1 MSCLRRVRVLPLALV
16 ALAVA
21 PAGAPAATPS
31 QGWSQLVSV
40 DATTGKARPLAR
52 ALSTQ
57 LCWGRRG
64 VEAYTQRRRGP
75 LLIVAYAAGRRPVVV
90 HRAPETVLTD
100 VQRAPGCRATAE
112 IHRDL
117 DRGGERRGGLRI
129 LDAAGRQTL
138 RHPLS
143 DFRAAGWERVS
154 WSADG
159 RRFASVAHLPDRD
172 VVRVHEVA
180 TGRELWTRPVG
191 RDDSLPELPFSAD
204 GGRVVIQRGEPG
216 PDGRAQGLAVLDL
229 ASGAIAPLAGAP
241 RSGHDGVTWSPRS
254 ELIAYANGMLDI
266 ELVDAAT
273 GTRTVLDTGRLGA
286 VGDLAWSP
294 DGRRIAYRTTPDDRD
309 HSALAVIDAR
319 TGARPRALYRGRL
332 QHWQVP
338 VWSPDG
344 RRIAVSRPTREP
356 GAPSPRR

>member
-1 MSCLRRVRVLPLALV
+1 MSCLRHVRVLPFALV
-16 ALAVA
+16 ALAVTT
-21 PAGAPAATPS
+21 AGAPAATPS
-31 QGWSQLVSV
+31 QGWSQIVSV

-90 HRAPETVLTD
+90 HRGPEAVLLD
-100 VQRAPGCRATAE
+100 LQRAPGCRATAE

-117 DRGGERRGGLRI
+117 DRGGERRGGLRV

-138 RHPLS
+138 RLPFS

-180 TGRELWTRPVG
+180 TGRQLWTRAVG
-191 RDDSLPELPFSAD
+191 RDDALPELPFSPDGERVVMYRGERAPD
-204 GGRVVIQRGEPG
+204 GGMPG
-216 PDGRAQGLAVLDL
+216 LGVLDL
-229 ASGAIAPLAGAP
+229 ADGAIVPLAGAP
-241 RSGHDGVTWSPRS
+241 RSGFGSVTWSPRS
-254 ELIAYANGMLDI
+254 ELIAYANGMLDV
-266 ELVDAAT
+266 ELVDAVT
-273 GTRTVLDTGRLGA
+273 GARTVLDTGRTGA
-286 VGDLAWSP
+286 PGDLAWSP
-294 DGRRIAYRTTPDDRD
+294 DGRRIAYLTAMGDDGRR
-309 HSALAVIDAR
+309 ALAVIDAR
-319 TGARPRALYRGRL
+319 AGGRPRVLLRDEL
-332 QHWQVP
+332 LHWQVP

-344 RRIAVSRPTREP
+344 RHVAVSRPARPP
-356 GAPSPRR
+356 GAASGR